1 MKAIDVVLLPAENIS
16 NESIAINQQLDNG
29 SGMQQIPLGTKC
41 LPHISLAMGGLKDED
56 TDSFFKE
63 VAAITSQ
70 FSALNLNYTAIE
82 CHPNDKGE
90 AISGIAI
97 EENVELQKL
106 HEILVCKLE
115 SFLKNEVNQEHF
127 HGDETTNTS
136 SVNWVN
142 EYITKHSFKQF
153 SPHITL
159 GTGIFSGNFTPQ
171 NSLTNRLAVC
181 HLGNYCTCR
190 EILFEVE
197 LDSIT

>member
-97 EENVELQKL
+97 EENVELQKRFPADN
-106 HEILVCKLE
+106 IRRR
-115 SFLKNEVNQEHF
+115 
-127 HGDETTNTS
+127 NTF
-136 SVNWVN
+136 
-142 EYITKHSFKQF
+142 EYGVMPWGRIQFKW
-153 SPHITL
+153 L
-159 GTGIFSGNFTPQ
+159 RWGN
-171 NSLTNRLAVC
+171 
-181 HLGNYCTCR
+181 CR
-190 EILFEVE
+190 CLRVPK
-197 LDSIT
+197 